1 MNKPISECGCD
12 MIEIVCVTVNHSYQT
27 LNVFF
32 LEKVLENKNI
42 NKKVLKTLG
51 FQHFLI
57 WQGYKDSNLGHAVL
71 ETADKI
77 LCNPHEYYVFG
88 QGDWCV
94 LQFVLQFL
102 KTLFYAFVSSKNI
115 AFLIFYRCITII
127 LKKLFKTVSIS

>member
-1 MNKPISECGCD
+1 MNKPISECGCNI
-12 MIEIVCVTVNHSYQT
+12 IEIVCGTVNCSYQT
-27 LNVFF
+27 LNVF

-71 ETADKI
+71 ETTDKI
-77 LCNPHEYYVFG
+77 LYNPHEYYVFG
-88 QGDWCV
+88 QGDSCV

-102 KTLFYAFVSSKNI
+102 KTLFYRYLFAFRSCLNYI
-115 AFLIFYRCITII
+115 FTQELI
-127 LKKLFKTVSIS
+127 

>member
-1 MNKPISECGCD
+1 MNKPISECGCNI
-12 MIEIVCVTVNHSYQT
+12 IEIVCGTVNCSYQT
-27 LNVFF
+27 LNVF

-71 ETADKI
+71 ETTVKI
-77 LCNPHEYYVFG
+77 LCNPHEYYIFG
-88 QGDWCV
+88 MLFLYE

-102 KTLFYAFVSSKNI
+102 KTLFDHI
-115 AFLIFYRCITII
+115 FLIFAIWFVWDCH
-127 LKKLFKTVSIS
+127 L

>member
-1 MNKPISECGCD
+1 

-27 LNVFF
+27 LNVCR
-32 LEKVLENKNI
+32 KKCWKTKNI

-51 FQHFLI
+51 FQHFII

-77 LCNPHEYYVFG
+77 LCNPHEYYVSRLPFLYE
-88 QGDWCV
+88 

-102 KTLFYAFVSSKNI
+102 KTLFNHI
-115 AFLIFYRCITII
+115 FLIFAIWLVWDCH
-127 LKKLFKTVSIS
+127 L

>member
-1 MNKPISECGCD
+1 MYMVQNPNPEAVIQVEKITGSVLSNLECFSEKCWK
-12 MIEIVCVTVNHSYQT
+12 T
-27 LNVFF
+27 
-32 LEKVLENKNI
+32 KNI

-51 FQHFLI
+51 FQHFFI

-88 QGDWCV
+88 QGDSCV

-102 KTLFYAFVSSKNI
+102 KM
-115 AFLIFYRCITII
+115 LI
-127 LKKLFKTVSIS
+127 

>member
-1 MNKPISECGCD
+1 

-27 LNVFF
+27 LNVFR
-32 LEKVLENKNI
+32 KKCWKTKNI

-51 FQHFLI
+51 FQHFFI

-77 LCNPHEYYVFG
+77 LYNPHEYYIFG
-88 QGDWCV
+88 QDDSCV

-102 KTLFYAFVSSKNI
+102 KMLFYAFVYSKNI
-115 AFLIFYRCITII
+115 AFIIF
-127 LKKLFKTVSIS
+127 